1 MGWEQLSYEASEA
14 AGTVTVCAILTGQI
28 ERDVSVIA
36 TSVDGTALG
45 IHTSCTKPIVLYIVI
60 FTLFHYSADVSDYTE
75 MSISLVFT
83 QLNADQPQC
92 INIPITSD
100 NVLDLESIETF
111 SVELSTN
118 DPDVFLSP
126 SSAVISIL
134 DIDSM
139 MSYCE

>member
-1 MGWEQLSYEASEA
+1 MLYHFSNSAV
-14 AGTVTVCAILTGQI
+14 VT
-28 ERDVSVIA
+28 
-36 TSVDGTALG
+36 
-45 IHTSCTKPIVLYIVI
+45 
-60 FTLFHYSADVSDYTE
+60 DYTE
-75 MSISLVFT
+75 VSISLVFT

-126 SSAVISIL
+126 SSAVISVL

-139 MSYCE
+139 MGYCE